1 MHTALHERSYA
12 LIFHREDSKRDFVD
26 DENDQQLIFNVN
38 EPINTETQ
46 YS

>member
-1 MHTALHERSYA
+1 
-12 LIFHREDSKRDFVD
+12 FVD

-46 YS
+46 YSSKYG